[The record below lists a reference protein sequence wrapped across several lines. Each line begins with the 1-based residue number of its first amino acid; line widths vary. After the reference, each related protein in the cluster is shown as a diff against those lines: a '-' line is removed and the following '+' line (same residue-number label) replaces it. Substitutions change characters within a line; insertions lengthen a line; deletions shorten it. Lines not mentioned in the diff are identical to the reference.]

1 MDFDSEE
8 LIQKS
13 IESINANLFV
23 SQLRYTTSVG
33 SQKDT
38 MRHEDVKGGDSFN
51 AAKTRTQTLRH
62 AETSQIK
69 YDLIGKIADPK
80 TGTCLTRKTVA
91 AILSGLS
98 PERFA
103 MFRHNPEEFI
113 TKVIKLIKEQKATV
127 IVDHITYD
135 QIEGEYDS
143 SIFTAENAI
152 FIKII

>member
-1 MDFDSEE
+1 MVD
-8 LIQKS
+8 
-13 IESINANLFV
+13 
-23 SQLRYTTSVG
+23 
-33 SQKDT
+33 
-38 MRHEDVKGGDSFN
+38 
-51 AAKTRTQTLRH
+51 
-62 AETSQIK
+62 
-69 YDLIGKIADPK
+69 IADPK

-135 QIEGEYDS
+135 S
-143 SIFTAENAI
+143 
-152 FIKII
+152 